1 MMNMTKI
8 KLPVLAL
15 SVLFLAACESEP
27 SDDLQ
32 DSIVEST
39 ATSNFDLANSVIPF
53 PNDLLFAGS
62 TDGTINIT
70 GTLTPPQIALNAL
83 DGFSTVAP
91 MTTGF
96 TGEIDSGSLNGDSI
110 KLYEVTLSP
119 TAAPRN
125 QGGAAV
131 AINNELVYG
140 VDYVGSV
147 SSVDTS
153 GESLAIVPLKPLNP
167 SSAYYVVITNSL
179 NSDDGNNMG
188 VSSSYALT
196 KVATPIVVGG
206 VSQIP
211 TLTDA
216 EAAALE
222 PVRQLIS
229 TSEAT
234 LGAFDS
240 NLDTGDIILSWLFS
254 TQAVGD
260 VLTVA
265 RGLAGTPAINNLTA
279 FAGDLFGMGAGVS
292 PMGAANIFTAD
303 ITIPYYLTAPSVGN
317 PTANLTKSWL
327 AANEFPPASGLFNLT
342 GANPLPA
349 KTADLDI
356 PLMITTPRAIAAP
369 WKTVI
374 FQHGITT
381 NRTTILAVADAL
393 ALAGFAVVSIDM
405 PLHGVDSTSPFYQ
418 AGKERTFEVDFA
430 TQDANG
436 SITAAAPDGTVDSS
450 GLHYINLTN
459 LLVQRDNLRQSV
471 ADLFAL
477 NAAIPTIDV
486 DGGGA
491 DLSTGAT
498 AGEIYFLGHSLG
510 AMVGTTF
517 TALETTV
524 KDAVF
529 VFNGTSLPKILDGS
543 ASFSPTI
550 VAGLAASGVIKGTAD
565 YESFLGAAQTAV
577 DAGDPVNFATAAAT
591 GRGVVSMEIVGGNT
605 SPSDLTV
612 PNTVPDS
619 NDSSNTVPAPL
630 AGTEPS
636 LALMGLT
643 QVNSD
648 QTGTDLH
655 HSVKFVVGNHSS
667 LLSPAAD
674 DFNDAATNLA
684 VTTELQ
690 TIAATF
696 FATDGASVDITNDT
710 LIAAP

>member
-1 MMNMTKI
+1 MMNMTKN
-8 KLPVLAL
+8 KLVILAL
-15 SVLFLAACESEP
+15 FASVLLGCESEP
-27 SDDLQ
+27 DTDLQ

-39 ATSNFDLANSVIPF
+39 ATSDFDLANSVIPF

-62 TDGTINIT
+62 LDGTVNIP
-70 GTLTPPQIALNAL
+70 GTLTAPQTAINAL

-91 MTTGF
+91 MTVGF
-96 TGEIDSGSLNGDSI
+96 TGEIDSDSLSGNSI
-110 KLYEVTLSP
+110 KLYEVILSP

-125 QGGAAV
+125 QGGAAIV
-131 AINNELVYG
+131 ITAELIYG

-153 GESLAIVPLKPLNP
+153 GQTLAILPLKPLNP

-179 NSDDGNNMG
+179 KSDDGNAMG

-196 KVATPIVVGG
+196 KVTTPIIDAG
-206 VSQIP
+206 VSQVP

-240 NLDTGDIILSWLFS
+240 ALDTGDIILSWLFS
-254 TQAVGD
+254 TQSIGD
-260 VLTVA
+260 VLTVV
-265 RGLAGTPAINNLTA
+265 RGIAGTPAINNMTA
-279 FAGDLFGMGAGVS
+279 FPADLFGMGAGVT
-292 PMGAANIFTAD
+292 PQGAANIFTAD
-303 ITIPYYLTAPSVGN
+303 MTIPYYLTAPSVGN
-317 PTANLTKSWL
+317 PTANLTEPWQ
-327 AANEFPPASGLFNLT
+327 AATAFGGENNLT

-356 PLMITTPRAIAAP
+356 PLMITTPRDTVSFPAP

-381 NRTTILAVADAL
+381 NRTTILAVADAM
-393 ALAGFAVVSIDM
+393 AAAGFAVVAIDL
-405 PLHGVDSTSPFYQ
+405 PLHGVDNTSPFYQ
-418 AGKERTFEVDFA
+418 AGNERTFDVDFA
-430 TQDANG
+430 TQDADGN
-436 SITAAAPDGTVDSS
+436 ITAATPDGTTDSS

-459 LLVQRDNLRQSV
+459 FLVQRDNLRQSV

-477 NAAIPTIDV
+477 TAAIPTIDV

-510 AMVGTTF
+510 AMTGATF
-517 TALETTV
+517 IALETTV
-524 KDAVF
+524 KDAVL
-529 VFNGTSLPKILDGS
+529 VFGGTSLPKILDGS

-550 VAGLAASGVIKGTAD
+550 VAGLAANGVIKGTAD
-565 YESFLGAAQTAV
+565 YESFLGAAQTVV
-577 DAGDPVNFATAAAT
+577 DAGDPVNYSTTAAT
-591 GRGVVSMEIVGGNT
+591 GRGILGIEIVGGNT

-612 PNTVPDS
+612 PNTVPDG
-619 NDSSNTVPAPL
+619 NDTASTVPAPL

-636 LALMGLT
+636 YVLMGLT

-648 QTGTDLH
+648 QAGADLH
-655 HSVKFVVGNHSS
+655 HSVKFVVGNHGS
-667 LLSPAAD
+667 LLDPSAD
-674 DFNDAATNLA
+674 DFNDAMTNLA
-684 VTTELQ
+684 VTTEIQ
-690 TIAATF
+690 MIAATF
-696 FATDGASVDITNDT
+696 LASDGALVDITDDT